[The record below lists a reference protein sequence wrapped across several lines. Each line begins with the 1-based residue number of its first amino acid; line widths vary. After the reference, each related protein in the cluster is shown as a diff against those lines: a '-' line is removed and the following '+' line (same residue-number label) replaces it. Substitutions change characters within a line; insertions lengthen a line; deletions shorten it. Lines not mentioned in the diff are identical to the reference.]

1 MKEPMEIQYPLNGT
15 PEEKLNA
22 CLEAA
27 GWHKG
32 RKLSPEK
39 MKTVMD
45 FYATGGIALPAGA
58 KSFIREF
65 HGLAEGWYLNLSAE
79 NYSWYPPHT
88 LFKVFPDSEAEGLDY
103 AARLDRVE
111 QPLWVQ
117 ANLEEMCEL
126 AGEPVVWIGIIGYK
140 YPVKIY
146 MGSTSKLFV
155 MSAWNDTAEFG
166 SLSELMIN
174 AFQHHPEWSF
184 VTMRQRY
191 IVPGRPETK

>member
-1 MKEPMEIQYPLNGT
+1 MRR
-15 PEEKLNA
+15 
-22 CLEAA
+22 A
-27 GWHKG
+27 GIST
-32 RKLSPEK
+32 SPPR
-39 MKTVMD
+39 M
-45 FYATGGIALPAGA
+45 
-58 KSFIREF
+58 
-65 HGLAEGWYLNLSAE
+65 
-79 NYSWYPPHT
+79 PHT
-88 LFKVFPDSEAEGLDY
+88 LFKIFPDSEAEGLDY

-126 AGEPVVWIGIIGYK
+126 AVEPVVL
-140 YPVKIY
+140 P
-146 MGSTSKLFV
+146 KLFV
-155 MSAWNDTAEFG
+155 MSDWNDTAEFG